1 MKPTFVKLLGLL
13 PLVHPQVYYP
23 KKKKI
28 IFFPLNF
35 LDFLEIYGVCF
46 LLFVGAVLSQ
56 FRGEYEFVEVVMR
69 EGEREKE
76 EKMMRLIIDID
87 FRTQFE
93 LARPT
98 SEYQELINALP
109 LIFVGS
115 EEKLEK
121 VIAVICSAA
130 KQSLRE
136 RGLHIPPWRRA
147 SYIRSKWLSSNCK
160 RVSFPDD
167 QKLNDCLNGNI
178 GCFQDFVEAQKMGI
192 FNF

>member
-1 MKPTFVKLLGLL
+1 MIL
-13 PLVHPQVYYP
+13 
-23 KKKKI
+23 
-28 IFFPLNF
+28 FFTYVQ
-35 LDFLEIYGVCF
+35 FLEINYGFYLIV
-46 LLFVGAVLSQ
+46 FVGAVLSQ

-69 EGEREKE
+69 EKE
-76 EKMMRLIIDID
+76 ELQKVMRLIIDID

-98 SEYQELINALP
+98 SDYQELINALP

-121 VIAVICSAA
+121 LISVICSAA

-160 RVSFPDD
+160 RVSFSDE
-167 QKLNDCLNGNI
+167 KLTSFGFGAFNGNI

-192 FNF
+192 FDF